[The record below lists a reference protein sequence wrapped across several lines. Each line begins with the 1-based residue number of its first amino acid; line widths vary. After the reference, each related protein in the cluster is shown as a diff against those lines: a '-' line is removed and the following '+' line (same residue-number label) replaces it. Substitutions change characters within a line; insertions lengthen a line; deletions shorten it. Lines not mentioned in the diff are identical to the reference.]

1 VNDAALDRIRGF
13 IDRHRG
19 RLQTPG
25 LSLALTDRAGTVGLV
40 TDGLADLAAGTPVR
54 EDHRFQIG
62 SISKGCTAIAILQ
75 LREEGRIDL
84 EAPLVEYLPWF
95 DPGTRFAPITIH
107 HLLTHTSGLITGMDF
122 TGEAAHELWALREG
136 GTGCPPGERM
146 RYSNLGYKALGV
158 VIERVTGRPWWEHV
172 RERVLAPMGMGDA
185 DPIITTEIRPRLATG
200 HTPRFDDRPW
210 LPRHGWVEATW
221 SESATAD
228 GTICATSDE
237 LAAYCRLLLN
247 EGKGPD
253 GPVLSPESFALMTAP
268 VAQDPDAPTHVF
280 GYGVKWISEPGSRP
294 VLGHSGGMLG
304 FTSYALVDVEA
315 GVGVTV
321 LANASNGV
329 PLLLARFAIA
339 CMAAEA
345 LGAPIPAAPEP
356 EDPSVVADAA
366 AFAGE
371 YRDDGSG
378 EVVTVVAE
386 GERLFIG
393 STPPV
398 ALVPVG
404 TDRFAV
410 DDTELER
417 FAIRF
422 LRDADVVT
430 GFHRGPDR
438 FVNDRYGGPAS
449 FDPPEGW
456 NALAGHYRSWDPWGS
471 NFRIFVRGG
480 SLWIDAE
487 EDVLDA
493 QPARPLVPL
502 AHGSFHV
509 GDEHSPDRIA
519 FDTVI
524 DGYATRAIY
533 DCARFYRTFTP

>member
-1 VNDAALDRIRGF
+1 VSDTALDRIRGF
-13 IDRHRG
+13 IDRHRAH
-19 RLQTPG
+19 LQAPG
-25 LSLALTDRAGTVGLV
+25 LSLALTDRVRTVGLI
-40 TDGLADLAAGTPVR
+40 TDGLADLAAGAPVR

-62 SISKGCTAIAILQ
+62 SISKGFTAIALLQ
-75 LREEGRIDL
+75 LREEGRVDL
-84 EAPLVEYLPWF
+84 EAPLTEYLSWF
-95 DPGTRFAPITIH
+95 DPGTSFAPITIH
-107 HLLTHTSGLITGMDF
+107 HLLTHTGGLITGMDF

-146 RYSNLGYKALGV
+146 RYSNLGYKALGL

-185 DPIITTEIRPRLATG
+185 DPIITTEIRHRLATG

-228 GTICATSDE
+228 GTICATTDE
-237 LAAYCRLLLN
+237 LATYCRFLLN
-247 EGKGPD
+247 DGRGPD
-253 GPVLSPESFALMTAP
+253 GAVLSPESFALMTRPA
-268 VAQDPDAPTHVF
+268 AEDPDAPTNVF

-321 LANASNGV
+321 LANASNGD
-329 PLLLARFAIA
+329 PLLVARFAIA

-345 LGAPIPAAPEP
+345 LGAPIPEVPEA
-356 EDPSVVADAA
+356 EDPSAVANATD
-366 AFAGE
+366 FVGE
-371 YRDDGSG
+371 YWSDAGD

-386 GERLFIG
+386 GNRLFLG
-393 STPPV
+393 SEPPV
-398 ALVPVG
+398 ALLPAA

-410 DDTELER
+410 DDPELER

-422 LRDADVVT
+422 RRDADVVT

-449 FDPPEGW
+449 FDPPQAW
-456 NALAGHYRSWDPWGS
+456 SAFVGHYRSWDPWGS
-471 NFRIFVRGG
+471 NFRIYVRGG

-493 QPARPLVPL
+493 DPDRPLVPL
-502 AHGSFHV
+502 ADGSFHV
-509 GDEHSPDRIA
+509 GDEHSPDRVA

-524 DGYATRAIY
+524 DGNATRAIY
-533 DCARFYRTFTP
+533 DCGPFYRTFTP